1 LYGENATVTHRGLGP
16 EKLSVGTTLNR
27 DSIEGGSLMSR
38 ALITPTGVERK
49 LQEDDLIVSKTDPT
63 GRIIYVNQMF
73 LKISDFTES
82 EVLGQPHNLVR
93 HPDTPRC
100 IFKLMWE
107 TLQSG
112 NEFFTYLCNLTK
124 WGDHYWV
131 FAHVTPTFDSH
142 GTIIGFHSNRRA
154 PDYHVLPTVIDLYK
168 RLVDEERRHSD
179 RRKGMLAAFDI
190 LQSTVQQK
198 AKAYDEFVFSL

>member
-1 LYGENATVTHRGLGP
+1 MIQST
-16 EKLSVGTTLNR
+16 
-27 DSIEGGSLMSR
+27 
-38 ALITPTGVERK
+38 ITPTGVERR
-49 LQEDDLIVSKTDPT
+49 LQEDDLIVSKTDPS
-63 GRIIYVNQMF
+63 GRIVYVNRMF
-73 LKISDFTES
+73 LKISDFTEA
-82 EVLGQPHNLVR
+82 EVLGQHHNIVR

-131 FAHVTPTFDSH
+131 FAHVTPTFDSV
-142 GTIIGFHSNRRA
+142 GRIIGFHSNRRA
-154 PDYHVLPTVIDLYK
+154 PDYKALPTVMDLYR

-179 RRKGMLAAFDI
+179 RRKGMLASSEI
-190 LQSTVQQK
+190 LQGTVQQR
-198 AKAYDEFVFSL
+198 ASAYDEFVFSL

>member
-1 LYGENATVTHRGLGP
+1 
-16 EKLSVGTTLNR
+16 
-27 DSIEGGSLMSR
+27 MSR
-38 ALITPTGVERK
+38 ISITPTGVERK
-49 LQEDDLIVSKTDPT
+49 LQENDLIVSKTDPT

-73 LKISDFTES
+73 LKISDFNES
-82 EVLGQPHNLVR
+82 EVLGQSHNLVR

-154 PDYHVLPTVIDLYK
+154 PDYQVVPHISDLYR
-168 RLVDEERRHSD
+168 RLVEEERRHSD
-179 RRKGMLAAFDI
+179 RRKGMLAATEI
-190 LQSTVQQK
+190 LQATVQQR

>member
-1 LYGENATVTHRGLGP
+1 
-16 EKLSVGTTLNR
+16 
-27 DSIEGGSLMSR
+27 MSR
-38 ALITPTGVERK
+38 MVITPTGVERR

-63 GRIIYVNQMF
+63 GRIVYVNKMF
-73 LKISDFTES
+73 LKISDFDEGD
-82 EVLGQPHNLVR
+82 VLGQPHNIVR

-154 PDYHVLPTVIDLYK
+154 PDYQALPTVIDLYK
-168 RLVDEERRHSD
+168 RLVDEERRHTD
-179 RRKGMLAAFDI
+179 RRKGMLAALDI
-190 LQSTVQQK
+190 LQSSVQQK